1 MRQCP
6 METGSTPARSRT
18 EIAKEQQMS
27 PTGKQ
32 RHVPWS
38 AAAATRF
45 AWTIVSSF
53 MIESLIFGLAVLPAA
68 LFWQWHFSWP
78 IDSAW
83 LRTVLL
89 AMSFL
94 PAYLCFAVMLMA
106 LSALAM
112 RGLGWRPPARAELR
126 ISDLGWP
133 LANWAR
139 YGISSHI
146 VRILAGPIFRNTPV
160 WVWYMRLNGARIGR
174 RCWVNSLDVTDHCL
188 LEFGDDV
195 VIGAG
200 VHLSGHTV
208 ERGVVLTAPVR
219 LGAGTTVGVNT
230 HVEIGV
236 ETGPGCQIGS
246 LSMVPKGWCLDGESV
261 YVGCPV
267 RKLDRSQRIADE

>member
-1 MRQCP
+1 M
-6 METGSTPARSRT
+6 
-18 EIAKEQQMS
+18 
-27 PTGKQ
+27 
-32 RHVPWS
+32 HVPWS
-38 AAAATRF
+38 RSAAFRF
-45 AWTIVSSF
+45 AWTILSAFVV
-53 MIESLIFGLAVLPAA
+53 ESLIFGLAILPAA
-68 LFWQWHFSWP
+68 IFWQWHFSWT
-78 IDSAW
+78 ISAPW
-83 LRTVLL
+83 LRIVLL

-94 PAYLCFAVMLMA
+94 PAYLLFAVTLMA

-112 RGLGWRPPARAELR
+112 RWLGWRPPARAELL
-126 ISDLGWP
+126 ISNLDWS

-146 VRILAGPIFRNTPV
+146 VRVLAGPAFRNTPV

-174 RCWVNSLDVTDHCL
+174 RCWVNSLDITDHCL
-188 LEFGDDV
+188 LDFGDDV

-208 ERGVVLTAPVR
+208 DRGVVRIAPVR

-230 HVEIGV
+230 HVEIDV

-246 LSMVPKGWCLDGESV
+246 LSMVPRGSQLDGQSV

-267 RKLDRSQRIADE
+267 RKLERKGSQPSATP

>member
-1 MRQCP
+1 
-6 METGSTPARSRT
+6 MEPIPGPPKQPSQT
-18 EIAKEQQMS
+18 AKPE
-27 PTGKQ
+27 
-32 RHVPWS
+32 HIPWS
-38 AAAATRF
+38 RAAAGRF
-45 AWTIVSSF
+45 GWTILSAFVV
-53 MIESLIFGLAVLPAA
+53 ESLILGLAVLPAA
-68 LFWQWHFSWP
+68 LFWQWHFTWP
-78 IDSAW
+78 IGSPW
-83 LRTVLL
+83 LRIVLL

-94 PAYLCFAVMLMA
+94 PTYLLFAVILMA
-106 LSALAM
+106 FSALAM
-112 RGLGWRPPARAELR
+112 RWLGWRPPVRAELR

-146 VRILAGPIFRNTPV
+146 VRVIAGPVFRNTPV

-200 VHLSGHTV
+200 VHLSGHTA
-208 ERGVVLTAPVR
+208 ERGVVRTAPVR

-230 HVEIGV
+230 HVEIDV

-246 LSMVPKGWCLDGESV
+246 LSMVPKGMRLDGDSM

-267 RKLDRSQRIADE
+267 RKLDRSHSQRGADL

>member
-1 MRQCP
+1 
-6 METGSTPARSRT
+6 MEAVKRANG
-18 EIAKEQQMS
+18 EK
-27 PTGKQ
+27 
-32 RHVPWS
+32 HVAWRG
-38 AAAATRF
+38 AAAGRF
-45 AWTIVSSF
+45 AWTVISCFAV
-53 MIESLIFGLAVLPAA
+53 ESLIFGLAVLPAA
-68 LFWQWHFSWP
+68 LFWHWHFSWP
-78 IDSAW
+78 IAW
-83 LRTVLL
+83 PWLHIVLL

-94 PAYLCFAVMLMA
+94 PAYLLFAVLLMA
-106 LSALAM
+106 LSALTM
-112 RGLGWRPPARAELR
+112 RGLGWRPLANAEMR
-126 ISDLGWP
+126 IADLGWP

-139 YGISSHI
+139 YGMASHV
-146 VRILAGPIFRNTPV
+146 VRTLAGPIFRNTPV

-219 LGAGTTVGVNT
+219 LGDRTTVGVST

-246 LSMVPKGWCLDGESV
+246 LSMVPKGARLDGDSV

-267 RKLDRSQRIADE
+267 RKVEHSGSQHGDT